1 MTHSSFYAD
10 PQRQIDET
18 IPGVNE
24 TRKSKLKNKSS
35 ESQSIY
41 SNFPFLSWHKN

>member
-1 MTHSSFYAD
+1 MTHSSFSAD
-10 PQRQIDET
+10 PQKQIDENVR
-18 IPGVNE
+18 PRNE
-24 TRKSKLKNKSS
+24 THKSKLKNKSS